1 MEEIAR
7 IYARSLFE
15 AVEANG
21 SLDEV
26 KTELDQFA
34 AAVADNADLR
44 LFLFSPYFSNQEK
57 LDGLGRVIE
66 GATPEFTNFLGLLV
80 EKNRLPLIARIRGQ
94 FEAHWAEHHK
104 LLPVTVTSAVEL
116 PRETIEMIGKSVEAQ
131 TGRKVELDGRVDDS
145 VVGGIVLQVGNLV
158 LDASIRGSLERL
170 RKQVATAA

>member
-15 AVEANG
+15 AAESSNKV
-21 SLDEV
+21 DEI
-26 KTELDQFA
+26 KTELVEFTA
-34 AAVADNADLR
+34 AIDSSDDLR
-44 LFLFSPYFSNQEK
+44 LFLFSPYFSNAEK
-57 LDGLGRVIE
+57 ADGLSRVIE
-66 GATPEFTNFLGLLV
+66 GATPEFVNFLNLLI
-80 EKNRLPLIARIRGQ
+80 EKHRLPAISRIRDQ
-94 FEAHWAEHHK
+94 YEAHWAEHHK

-116 PRETIEMIGKSVEAQ
+116 PRETIEMIGKRVEAQ